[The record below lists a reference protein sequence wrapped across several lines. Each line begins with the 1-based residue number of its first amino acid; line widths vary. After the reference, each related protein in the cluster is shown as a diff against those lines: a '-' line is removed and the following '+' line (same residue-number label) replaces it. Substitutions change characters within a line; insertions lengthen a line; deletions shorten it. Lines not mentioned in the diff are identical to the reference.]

1 MEKKDSKQDTL
12 RRDGRWGWERCAVG
26 EHSAQHMG
34 PRRDLVRVVAPPF
47 AEVEGV
53 LALGVLA
60 LGEGLDV
67 LEEVPG

>member
-1 MEKKDSKQDTL
+1 
-12 RRDGRWGWERCAVG
+12 
-26 EHSAQHMG
+26 MG

-67 LEEVPG
+67 LEEVEIGGQS